1 VPGFYSL
8 GKRGPF
14 LMNNEGIPGYK
25 LKQFGFQEGWQVTC
39 RGPDAWGYLDYD
51 QLPFFAYREQ
61 FGVEAGG
68 PLYLFSLRFFIVG
81 AGQLFDV
88 RLFFGHKLQT
98 LLAYCG
104 WMINTEA
111 AFLHK
116 ILWEH
121 MHAEPPEELNPTN
134 GHGLVLCLVAVIFG
148 NKGHIF
154 FPDIQNQV
162 VGNGHEM
169 GILSKIMHHMV
180 WLCHR
185 SVGYPT

>member
-1 VPGFYSL
+1 
-8 GKRGPF
+8 
-14 LMNNEGIPGYK
+14 MNNEGIPGYK

-162 VGNGHEM
+162 VGNRNTM
-169 GILSKIMHHMV
+169 RILSKITHHMV
-180 WLCHR
+180 GLCHR